1 MRKIFASLFIVFSVV
16 ISFAQRKLE
25 RSDHLTF
32 KGVPIDGTLNKFI
45 SAMKKSGFTLMG
57 TEYGITMLKGDFAAY
72 KNCILKV
79 ATLKQKD
86 LVSKI
91 TVIFP
96 EQYTWSYL
104 SLTYFSLKELLTIKY
119 GEPSESVE
127 EFQSI
132 SQSRDDNDKMYEVKT
147 DRCKYY
153 TTHETD
159 KGRIQL
165 SIDHDGDTNCFVRLS
180 YFDKVNGAII

>member
-1 MRKIFASLFIVFSVV
+1 MRKIFASLFFAFSVA

-32 KGVPIDGTLNKFI
+32 KGVPIYGTLNQFI
-45 SAMKKSGFTLMG
+45 SAMNKSGFTLMG
-57 TEYGITMLKGDFAAY
+57 TENGITMLKGDFAAY
-72 KNCILKV
+72 ENCILRV
-79 ATLKQKD
+79 EALKQKD

-91 TVIFP
+91 TVVFP

-104 SLTYFSLKELLTIKY
+104 SLNYFSLKELLTIKY

-132 SQSRDDNDKMYEVKT
+132 SQPRDDNDKMNEVKT

-159 KGRIQL
+159 QGRIQL
-165 SIDHDGDTNCFVRLS
+165 SIDHDGEINCFVRLS
-180 YFDKVNGAII
+180 YFDKVNGAKK